1 MKEPESRIRPMR
13 LSDLSAV
20 MEIGRRSLPR
30 PWSEAVWRE
39 EFYSPFGLY
48 LILGESGSLS
58 GFIGLKLISDEAHVM
73 TIAVCPERRRRGL
86 ARTLIKAA
94 LGEPAAAGV
103 HHVYLE
109 VRPSNLAARTLYASL
124 GFVETG
130 VRPAYYGDEDALLM
144 TLDLQKNPLR

>member
-1 MKEPESRIRPMR
+1 MKEPRIRPMR
-13 LSDLSAV
+13 LSDLPAV
-20 MEIGRRSLPR
+20 MEVGGRSLPR

-48 LILGESGSLS
+48 LILEEGGALS

-94 LGEPAAAGV
+94 FGEPASAGAR
-103 HHVYLE
+103 HVYLE

-124 GFVETG
+124 GFAETG
-130 VRPAYYGDEDALLM
+130 VRRGYYGDEDALLM

>member
-1 MKEPESRIRPMR
+1 MKEPRIRPMR
-13 LSDLSAV
+13 LSDLPAV
-20 MEIGRRSLPR
+20 MEVGGRSLPR

-48 LILGESGSLS
+48 LILEERSSLS

-73 TIAVCPERRRRGL
+73 TIAVCPERRRQGL

-94 LGEPAAAGV
+94 FGEPASAGAR
-103 HHVYLE
+103 HVYLE

-124 GFVETG
+124 GFAETG
-130 VRPAYYGDEDALLM
+130 VRRGYYGDEDALLM

>member
-1 MKEPESRIRPMR
+1 
-13 LSDLSAV
+13 
-20 MEIGRRSLPR
+20 MEVGGRSLPR
-30 PWSEAVWRE
+30 PWSEAVWSE

-48 LILGESGSLS
+48 LILEEGGALS

-86 ARTLIKAA
+86 ARTLIKDA
-94 LGEPAAAGV
+94 LSEPASAGV
-103 HHVYLE
+103 RHVYLE

-130 VRPAYYGDEDALLM
+130 VRRGYYGDEDALLM

>member
-1 MKEPESRIRPMR
+1 MKEPRIRPMR
-13 LSDLSAV
+13 LSDLPAV
-20 MEIGRRSLPR
+20 MEVGGRSLPR

-48 LILGESGSLS
+48 LILEESSSLS

-73 TIAVCPERRRRGL
+73 TIAVCPERRRQGL

-94 LGEPAAAGV
+94 FGEPASAGAR
-103 HHVYLE
+103 HVYLE

-124 GFVETG
+124 GFAETG
-130 VRPAYYGDEDALLM
+130 VRRGYYGDEDALLM

>member
-1 MKEPESRIRPMR
+1 MKEPRIRPMR
-13 LSDLSAV
+13 LSDLPAV
-20 MEIGRRSLPR
+20 MEVGGRSLPR
-30 PWSEAVWRE
+30 PWSEAVWSE

-48 LILGESGSLS
+48 LILEEGGALS

-73 TIAVCPERRRRGL
+73 TIAVRPERRRQGL

-94 LGEPAAAGV
+94 LSEPTAAGV
-103 HHVYLE
+103 CHVYLE

-130 VRPAYYGDEDALLM
+130 VRRGYYGDEDALLM